1 MHFYNFFE
9 TRSYFV
15 LRETIVRSL
24 SLSLSLFLFLSLYL
38 LTLTQ
43 SRYTLN
49 GSLSILYL
57 LTQNTQTHLR
67 FITAD

>member
-15 LRETIVRSL
+15 LRETIVR